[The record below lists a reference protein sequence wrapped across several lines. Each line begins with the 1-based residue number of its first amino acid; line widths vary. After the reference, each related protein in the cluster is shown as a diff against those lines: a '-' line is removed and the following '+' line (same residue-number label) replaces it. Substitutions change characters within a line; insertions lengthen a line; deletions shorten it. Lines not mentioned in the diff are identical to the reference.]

1 MDHDDWGYALLIA
14 ALLIAIFFISTAH
27 ADPQPAPASIYA
39 ALQAQRNT
47 CQDQAALAAATSG
60 EELARV
66 KAELA
71 ALKKDFGVQE

>member
-1 MDHDDWGYALLIA
+1 MRR
-14 ALLIAIFFISTAH
+14 IAILMVAFVLATVRCL
-27 ADPQPAPASIYA
+27 ADQQPAPASIYA

-60 EELARV
+60 EELAKV

-71 ALKKDFGVQE
+71 SLKKDFGVQE